1 MTRWNKICENDAGF
15 VEVLT
20 TRETGERIGYRL
32 IGAKAGPQL
41 VAAGVCEAAERVFER
56 FLSIPT
62 LPWMRGNLIL
72 LRLDVLHD
80 VIDDLEELRPMGR
93 IDQTVLLAWDD
104 GENSS
109 DAIVRRNYHMV
120 LRACAGHGM
129 ISGRGVSYGE
139 IEHRGKV

>member
-1 MTRWNKICENDAGF
+1 MTRWKKICENDAGF

-20 TRETGERIGYRL
+20 SRASGERIGYRL

-41 VAAGVCEAAERVFER
+41 VAAGVCEAAEHVFDR

-104 GENSS
+104 GEITS
-109 DAIVRRNYHMV
+109 DTMVRRNYHMV
-120 LRACAGHGM
+120 LRACTNHGM
-129 ISGRGVSYGE
+129 ISGRGVAKENTEVGSL
-139 IEHRGKV
+139 